1 MGVGREEKESR
12 LGKVQESSQI
22 GQLEVRFGDGTSEQ
36 VANGIHRLG
45 KRRIFHCP
53 CISLEGVCFVGI
65 RIECVTLNKYITLT
79 IFFLLPLFRYGG
91 ISTAHN

>member
-1 MGVGREEKESR
+1 MHYPGYRKVGVGREEKESR

-45 KRRIFHCP
+45 KRRIFHSSP
-53 CISLEGVCFVGI
+53 NVHAYRLRAFASLALV
-65 RIECVTLNKYITLT
+65 LNAL
-79 IFFLLPLFRYGG
+79 
-91 ISTAHN
+91 H